1 MNPDD
6 QDQLT
11 AAEAAWVRKQMCK
24 QARMR
29 WLWKA
34 ARTWASWIGA
44 GCMGLIALADALK
57 RLFDK

>member
-1 MNPDD
+1 MDNDPPR
-6 QDQLT
+6 LT
-11 AAEAAWVRKQMCK
+11 TEEAAWVRKQMCK

-34 ARTWASWIGA
+34 TRTWASWIGA
-44 GCMGLIALADALK
+44 GVMGLIALADALK